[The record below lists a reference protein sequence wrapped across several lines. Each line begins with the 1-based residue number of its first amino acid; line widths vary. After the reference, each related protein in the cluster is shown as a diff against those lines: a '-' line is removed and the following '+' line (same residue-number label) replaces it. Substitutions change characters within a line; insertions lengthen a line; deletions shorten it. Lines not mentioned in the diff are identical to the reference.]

1 MNLKPIKRDRS
12 PFVVAAA
19 LALGLTAQALGGPLV
34 GLVAL
39 AVGATVGGVIARVY
53 HSERPA

>member
-1 MNLKPIKRDRS
+1 MNLAQPKKDRS
-12 PFVVAAA
+12 PFVVAGA
-19 LALGLTAQALGGPLV
+19 LAVGLTAQALGGPLV

-39 AVGATVGGVIARVY
+39 ALGATVGGVIARVY